1 MEELDRQLKGV
12 LLRIAVS
19 ETLLEGPV
27 LGEDA
32 TFEVKV
38 HALQSAVSELEGTT
52 QFHVCMYLHMHCIYA
67 CVLHIHTGMVYT
79 PFCAHTHT
87 HVYVCIHAAS
97 HGKSPIFKCIPWCHT
112 FQQRIANEGRITNIF
127 SPSRISGYISDK

>member
-79 PFCAHTHT
+79 PFMRTHTHT
-87 HVYVCIHAAS
+87 RVCVHTCGQSWQVANLQMYPVVSYVPTKNCKRRKDNQHIQ
-97 HGKSPIFKCIPWCHT
+97 P
-112 FQQRIANEGRITNIF
+112 
-127 SPSRISGYISDK
+127 